1 MSETKLKVCLVFLLT
16 QEIMKKDEG
25 SKQDQTPC
33 YEQSTLQKSPSF
45 PRLSSPNTPDI
56 HPVASVS
63 SGPSLRKQ
71 PQAQQVQQST
81 LQLKFT
87 ESPQR
92 APPKTLSIP
101 KPKPVSS
108 DPLSHGEF

>member
-1 MSETKLKVCLVFLLT
+1 MSETKLEVCLVSLLT
-16 QEIMKKDEG
+16 QEKDEG

-33 YEQSTLQKSPSF
+33 YEQSTLKKSPSF
-45 PRLSSPNTPDI
+45 PRLSSPSTPEI
-56 HPVASVS
+56 HPVASVP

-71 PQAQQVQQST
+71 PQTQQVPQHT
-81 LQLKFT
+81 LQSKFP

-92 APPKTLSIP
+92 APPKTIP
-101 KPKPVSS
+101 IPQPVSS